1 MTGTILA
8 DTSAWA
14 RLSRTPAILER
25 WIEAT
30 AAGRLATCAPIR
42 LELLWT
48 ARGATDYDDFAEE
61 LGELP
66 DLGLRASVLRRAED
80 VQAALAHR
88 AGHRGPSPV
97 DRLVAAT
104 AEVHGATLLHY
115 DRHFDAIV
123 EITGQAAEWLAPRG
137 TLD

>member
-1 MTGTILA
+1 MTELYLP
-8 DTSAWA
+8 DTSAWV
-14 RLSRTPAILER
+14 RSVRTPEIAATWMGRLEDR
-25 WIEAT
+25 L
-30 AAGRLATCAPIR
+30 LATCSPLR
-42 LELLWT
+42 LELLWS
-48 ARGATDYDDFAEE
+48 AKDSGHYDEIAEE

-88 AGHRGPSPV
+88 GGHRGPSPV
-97 DRLVAAT
+97 DLLVAAT

-115 DRHFDAIV
+115 DRHFDVIV